1 MTRDHQESTGLEKM
15 GADLIVAA
23 SKDGDQQAE
32 ETLQRYEH
40 RLARALAQIINVLDP
55 EVIVLGGGM
64 SNIKRFYTTVPA
76 IWRSYIFSDG
86 INTQLV
92 PPIYGDSSGVRGAAW
107 LGSKMDVELS

>member
-1 MTRDHQESTGLEKM
+1 MTRDHQESTGLEM

-23 SKDGDQQAE
+23 SKDGNQQAE

-76 IWRSYIFSDG
+76 IWSSYIFSDG